1 MNKSTWITIA
11 VVVVAGIFLV
21 LKYNGMVT
29 GDENINKTWADVQ
42 AQYQRRADLIPN
54 LVAVC
59 QGYAEH
65 EKSTF
70 EAVTEARTKA
80 NSITLTV
87 EDLSEE
93 NMKKL
98 QAAQAELS
106 GALSRLMAVAEN
118 YPELKAN
125 EQFMNLQVQ
134 LEGTENR
141 ITVARKEFNEAV
153 RDYNLTVRTFP
164 GNLISGFF
172 GFQQRSAFVAD
183 EGTDKAVKVEFPS
196 NK

>member
-164 GNLISGFF
+164 GNLISGLF
-172 GFQQRSAFVAD
+172 GFQQRSAFAAE
-183 EGTDKAVKVEFPS
+183 EGTEKAVKVEFPS